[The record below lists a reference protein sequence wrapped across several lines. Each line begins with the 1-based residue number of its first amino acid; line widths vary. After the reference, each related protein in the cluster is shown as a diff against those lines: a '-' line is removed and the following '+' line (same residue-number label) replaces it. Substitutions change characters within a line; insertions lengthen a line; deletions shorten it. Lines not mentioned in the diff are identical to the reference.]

1 MLLIKN
7 FPDYSYKN
15 VLFASVLLLWL
26 FLLSTTALAQNNA
39 KPVEAMSADIYSID
53 NIVVDSDGKDSDEA
67 RSKAL
72 AQGQLDAFRQ
82 LVTKRNPAKAQEI
95 INNTSALQINQMVS
109 GFEVLEEKITPNHY
123 HAVLRYNFAPQN
135 MRPLLAVPETPPLP
149 KVADTLA
156 NAIKSKAVL
165 ILPVMKEGDT
175 QKLWQD
181 DNKWRN
187 IWYEAALESGK
198 GLTVVPLGDLNDRVD
213 VNDTNV
219 DNATAQSLARM
230 YGRYGVGEI
239 YVLYAVYNKKADPK
253 PTLEVTIKKLL
264 PDKPESNRLDYIIR
278 STENLDTLMARAAN
292 DIADQLYKQQ
302 TIDPNKIEY
311 DRLKEINAR
320 VNAADIHEWEDLRK
334 RLLTHG
340 NIVGIKLTS
349 ISFYETSMTITFRG
363 TPDMLGKTLVASGL
377 RVMQDGDKLVLMLK

>member
-1 MLLIKN
+1 MLLIKK
-7 FPDYSYKN
+7 FFDYSYKN
-15 VLFASVLLLWL
+15 VRLASVLLLCPL
-26 FLLSTTALAQNNA
+26 MFSMVTLAEENA
-39 KPVEAMSADIYSID
+39 KPMDAMSTDLYSID
-53 NIVVDSDGKDSDEA
+53 NVVVDSDGKDSDEA

-82 LVTKRNPAKAQEI
+82 LVTKRNPAKAQDI
-95 INNTSALQINQMVS
+95 IASISTSQINQMVS
-109 GFEVLEEKITPNHY
+109 GFEVLEEKISPNHY
-123 HAVLRYNFAPQN
+123 HATLRYNFSPQN
-135 MRPLLAVPETPPLP
+135 LRPLLTASDTPQP
-149 KVADTLA
+149 KVTDTGADVH
-156 NAIKSKAVL
+156 KSKAVL
-165 ILPVMKEGDT
+165 VLPVLKEGDT

-181 DNKWRN
+181 DNKWRS
-187 IWYEAALESGK
+187 IWYEAALESSK
-198 GLTVVPLGDLNDRVD
+198 GLVVMPLGDLNDRVD

-219 DNATAQSLARM
+219 DTATTKSLARL

-253 PTLEVTIKKLL
+253 PTLEVTLKRLL
-264 PDKPESNRLDYIIR
+264 PDKAETSHMDYIIR
-278 STENLDTLMARAAN
+278 STEDLDTLMARASN
-292 DIADQLYKQQ
+292 DIADHLYKLQ

-320 VNAADIHEWEDLRK
+320 VNAGDIHEWEDLRK

-377 RVMQDGDKLVLMLK
+377 RVLQDGDNLVLMLK